1 MPQTIWSG
9 TVSFGLVTIPVRLE
23 SAVHE
28 RRAHFRQFHQPD
40 AGRIRYRRVCERD
53 GEEVANEEIVRGY
66 EVSRDRFVLITD
78 EELQGLEPGRSRTID
93 IDQFIE
99 IAGVDPIYYDAT
111 YYLVP
116 DEGGDRSYRLLL
128 QAMRDAGKAAI
139 GTFVLRDKEHVV
151 TIRPSGEALVLQTL
165 VFEAE
170 VIHQEDLEGL
180 PTEKPDRRELQ
191 MARQIVDGMA
201 GAFDPGQYQDRFTER
216 VEDLAHKKARGQ
228 EPVPSEQAEEPA
240 RVVDLM
246 DALQKSVEQ
255 AESRR
260 GGRQRSSSRGRRT
273 HKSA

>member
-23 SAVHE
+23 AAVHE
-28 RRAHFRQFHQPD
+28 RRAHFRQFHQAD

-53 GEEVANEEIVRGY
+53 GEEVPNDEIVRGY
-66 EVSRDRFVLITD
+66 EVSRDRFVLVTD
-78 EELQGLEPGRSRTID
+78 EELQGLEPQRTRTID

-99 IAGVDPIYYDAT
+99 IGEVDPVYYDAT

-128 QAMRDAGKAAI
+128 EAMRDAGKAAV

-151 TIRPSGEALVLQTL
+151 ALRPSGDALVLQTL

-170 VIHQEDLEGL
+170 VVHQENLEGL
-180 PTEKPDRRELQ
+180 PSERPDRRELQ
-191 MARQIVDGMA
+191 MARQLVDGMV
-201 GAFDPGQYQDRFTER
+201 GAFDPGQYRDQFTAK
-216 VEDLAHKKARGQ
+216 VEDLARKKARGQ
-228 EPVPSEQAEEPA
+228 EPVPSEQAGEPA

-246 DALQKSVEQ
+246 DALERSVDQAKS
-255 AESRR
+255 R
-260 GGRQRSSSRGRRT
+260 GGGRRRSSSQGRRSR
-273 HKSA
+273 KSA

>member
-23 SAVHE
+23 AAVHE
-28 RRAHFRQFHQPD
+28 RRAHFRQFHQAD

-53 GEEVANEEIVRGY
+53 GEEVANDEIVRGY
-66 EVSRDRFVLITD
+66 QVSKDRFVLLTD

-99 IAGVDPIYYDAT
+99 VAGVDPIYYDAT

-116 DEGGDRSYRLLL
+116 DEGGERPYRLLL
-128 QAMRDAGKAAI
+128 EAMRDAGKAAI
-139 GTFVLRDKEHVV
+139 GTFVLRDREHVV

-165 VFEAE
+165 VFEGE

-180 PTEKPDRRELQ
+180 PTEKPDRGELQ
-191 MARQIVDGMA
+191 MARRIVDGMA
-201 GAFDPGQYQDRFTER
+201 GTFDPGQYQDRFTAK
-216 VEDLAHKKARGQ
+216 VEDLARKKARGH
-228 EPVPSEQAEEPA
+228 EPVPSEQAAEPA

-246 DALQKSVEQ
+246 EALQKSVEQ

-260 GGRQRSSSRGRRT
+260 GGRQRSRGRRT
-273 HKSA
+273 RKSA

>member
-116 DEGGDRSYRLLL
+116 DQGGDRSYRLLL

-273 HKSA
+273 RKSA